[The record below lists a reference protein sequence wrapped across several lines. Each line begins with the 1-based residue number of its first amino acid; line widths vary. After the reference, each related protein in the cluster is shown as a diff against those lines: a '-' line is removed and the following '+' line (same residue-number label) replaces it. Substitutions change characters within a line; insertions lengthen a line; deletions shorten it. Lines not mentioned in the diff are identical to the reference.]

1 MSLAESGDGGIA
13 DPMSMKAQIEELQ
26 LQLRQS
32 LAESDHLRA
41 ERDQSR
47 DQLRKMAARQ
57 QLSRDF
63 GKAYANLT
71 VLLDLIDKCDLGP
84 LPVSYLA
91 EYIRTTD
98 HDTSGTY
105 VRLDKSSVTSINSD
119 GKLHLN
125 KIRRHMTQN
134 TDSKVSL
141 KELAL
146 EVVDFED
153 ILCTALFEGDKDAFN
168 SFVSSQVDILDKLR
182 RALYYHGHSDGGAP
196 TPIREVNELQPM
208 AALFFHEL
216 AKHFHPEVCVGHGQA
231 ASEKLSGH
239 LFVGGSQESQIKR
252 FVSGFTDLIVRSDEY
267 DGRFL
272 FLAELKTPGSDL
284 SHSGAFA
291 AKDQLVFELEL
302 FASMECN
309 HYPPL
314 VLGGLLDMNAI
325 AVAAR
330 KVDESDDSLAT
341 FYISPRVM
349 EPRAFVLRVLL
360 LLCGDKESVWEK
372 ILPLST
378 RNFEL
383 PDESD
388 LQPGEAADGIDSQD
402 AADDMFAAGG
412 QENVFH
418 GSSGGGA
425 AYTSALASAL
435 KAMRASERSEEYR
448 CQVRELLAW
457 DSNVNTARR
466 GLAPLTT
473 AALNA
478 FQSQQSAVT
487 RL

>member
-1 MSLAESGDGGIA
+1 M
-13 DPMSMKAQIEELQ
+13 EENKSIVIKMEMMICTTRPKPIRVRGPRG
-26 LQLRQS
+26 LRGRGS
-32 LAESDHLRA
+32 
-41 ERDQSR
+41 
-47 DQLRKMAARQ
+47 ARQ
-57 QLSRDF
+57 F
-63 GKAYANLT
+63 
-71 VLLDLIDKCDLGP
+71 
-84 LPVSYLA
+84 
-91 EYIRTTD
+91 
-98 HDTSGTY
+98 
-105 VRLDKSSVTSINSD
+105 
-119 GKLHLN
+119 
-125 KIRRHMTQN
+125 
-134 TDSKVSL
+134 
-141 KELAL
+141 
-146 EVVDFED
+146 
-153 ILCTALFEGDKDAFN
+153 
-168 SFVSSQVDILDKLR
+168 LR
-182 RALYYHGHSDGGAP
+182 
-196 TPIREVNELQPM
+196 
-208 AALFFHEL
+208 
-216 AKHFHPEVCVGHGQA
+216 
-231 ASEKLSGH
+231 
-239 LFVGGSQESQIKR
+239 LFVGGSQGSQIKR
-252 FVSGFTDLIVRSDEY
+252 FVSGFTDLIVRSDEH

-383 PDESD
+383 PEECN
-388 LQPGEAADGIDSQD
+388 LQPGEAVDGIDSQD

-435 KAMRASERSEEYR
+435 NAMRASERSEEYR

-457 DSNVNTARR
+457 DSNVKTARR

-473 AALNA
+473 ASLNA
-478 FQSQQSAVT
+478 FQSQQSVVT

>member
-1 MSLAESGDGGIA
+1 MSLAESVDEGIA
-13 DPMSMKAQIEELQ
+13 DSISLKAQIEELQ
-26 LQLRQS
+26 LKIQQS
-32 LAESDHLRA
+32 LA

-47 DQLRKMAARQ
+47 AERDWFQLQNVKMAARQ
-57 QLSRDF
+57 QLSGDF
-63 GKAYANLT
+63 GTACADLT
-71 VLLDLIDKCDLGP
+71 GMLELIDKCDLGP
-84 LPVSYLA
+84 LPESYLA

-98 HDTSGTY
+98 QDTSGTY
-105 VRLDKSSVTSINSD
+105 VRLDKSSVTSFNSD
-119 GKLHLN
+119 GNLHLN

-146 EVVDFED
+146 EGVDLEN
-153 ILCTALFEGDKDAFN
+153 ILCAELFEGDREAFN
-168 SFVSSQVDILDKLR
+168 IFVSSQVDILDKLR
-182 RALYYHGHSDGGAP
+182 RALYYHGHSDRGAP
-196 TPIREVNELQPM
+196 TPIREVNELQPI

-216 AKHFHPEVCVGHGQA
+216 VKHFHPEVCVGHGQA
-231 ASEKLSGH
+231 ATEKLSGH

-252 FVSGFTDLIVRSDEY
+252 VVSGFTDLIVRSDEH

-330 KVDESDDSLAT
+330 KVDESDSLAT

-372 ILPLST
+372 ILPLSM

-383 PDESD
+383 PEECD
-388 LQPGEAADGIDSQD
+388 LQPGEAVDGIDGQD
-402 AADDMFAAGG
+402 AADDIFAGG

-457 DSNVNTARR
+457 DSNVKTARR

-478 FQSQQSAVT
+478 FQSQQSVVT